1 MFKKKQRIAI
11 IVLIPMLLFTFIIT
25 IKTKSY
31 STNPVNII
39 HEYYEYKNQKKI
51 NEISKLLYNKNELD
65 NIKLQLSYLS
75 EIDIVSIREYN
86 NPSLLNLYLKS
97 NDNLK
102 SDDIKI
108 YKIIYTAS
116 YSSQE
121 SYKNGEYE
129 SWCFLIKEDSSSN
142 WLLDPYDN

>member
-11 IVLIPMLLFTFIIT
+11 IVLIPMLLFTFIVT
-25 IKTKSY
+25 VKTKSY
-31 STNPVNII
+31 SSNPANII

-65 NIKLQLSYLS
+65 SIKLQLSYLS
-75 EIDIVSIREYN
+75 EVSIVSIREYN

-97 NDNLK
+97 NDSLK
-102 SDDIKI
+102 NDDIKI
-108 YKIIYTAS
+108 YKVIYTAS

-121 SYKNGEYE
+121 LYKNGEYE
-129 SWCFLIKEDSSSN
+129 SWCFLIKKIIQIIG
-142 WLLDPYDN
+142 Y